1 MAAATTKIRSPT
13 PKPAGSGGAPS
24 MGAGAQSAGAPKP
37 TFGSGGTPPASG
49 APKSPVTGTA
59 SSTATKSVS
68 DPAKKPDAKK
78 DDGAAPAAGKKADAP
93 AEPAAGAKTA
103 AASTKPAAGATSQ
116 TKQQAAK
123 AQAEQATGGGG
134 IWERLTG
141 RGPKAATEPQ
151 SRTLREG
158 NQRLPQADTSGWNL
172 DTKLD
177 LIGIGLIL
185 AALTLLLSA
194 LSAEQ
199 ANVTGSIN
207 RFIGQ
212 LFGWGALAVPLTMGY
227 VGVFLLVTRFG
238 DTPPELDMVRLAG
251 LVLAFLV
258 ALTIFQYVEVLA
270 PRYQCDIDCFR
281 IVVQRSFLEGRG
293 GGVVGMNIHLFLIE
307 NIGEIAGFVLVVGLA
322 VLSGMLMTRTTATEL
337 MVLFVSLYRSFRV
350 SWQHQAQRR
359 AASRQIA
366 AQKRAEA
373 AARISVSRPAAL
385 EVGRAPALGSEA
397 RQPALPLGASQE
409 PMFRVGGQVISASG
423 APNAPATASAAPSA
437 GNPALPPKP
446 PRPARPC
453 NRPVWCSR

>member
-1 MAAATTKIRSPT
+1 
-13 PKPAGSGGAPS
+13 